1 MTNKKVRKSNT
12 RAIIELE
19 EEIKR
24 INRKIDELTIR
35 ISNLDGSNFDKETI
49 KAIERIYNSG
59 EE

>member
-35 ISNLDGSNFDKETI
+35 ISNLDGSNFDKKTI